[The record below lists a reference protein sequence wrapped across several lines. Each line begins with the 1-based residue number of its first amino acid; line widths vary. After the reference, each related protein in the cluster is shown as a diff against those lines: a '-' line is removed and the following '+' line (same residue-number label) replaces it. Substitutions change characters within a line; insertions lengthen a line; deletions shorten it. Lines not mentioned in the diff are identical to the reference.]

1 MSLTRVE
8 GFRDMGRSQPG
19 RLQRPHVTPTDEEL
33 LAALQAGD
41 ERALGVLLERHLPAV
56 YRFGVK
62 MCRDPVDAKDVVQ
75 DTLLAAARGLHEF
88 RGASA
93 LSTWLFA
100 IARSF
105 CIKKRRTR
113 VGTPREFVS
122 LDSEDAR
129 GIAANASAPDET
141 AGDHEFSKALDAAIA
156 DLEPMYREVLI
167 LRDVEGLTAPEVAQ
181 VLGVGIDAVKSRL
194 HRARVSVRAR
204 LAPLLETADAPAA
217 QGCPDIV
224 PIFSRYVEGEIGP
237 DECASMQAH
246 VDSCPRCRDA
256 CGALKKTLAL
266 CRTKSHDGAVPSD
279 VQALVRKALRELA
292 AIQAGP

>member
-1 MSLTRVE
+1 MH
-8 GFRDMGRSQPG
+8 GRSEPG
-19 RLQRPHVTPTDEEL
+19 RLQRSSVGPTDEEL
-33 LAALQAGD
+33 LASLRAGD
-41 ERALGVLLERHLPAV
+41 EHALGVLLERHLPAV
-56 YRFGVK
+56 YRFGLK
-62 MCRDPVDAKDVVQ
+62 MCRDPEDAKDIAQ

-88 RGASA
+88 RGASS

-113 VGTPREFVS
+113 AGAPREFVS
-122 LDSEDAR
+122 LESEDAR
-129 GIAANASAPDET
+129 ELAANGRGPDET
-141 AGDHEFSKALDAAIA
+141 AGDHQFSKTLDAAIA

-181 VLGVGIDAVKSRL
+181 VLGVGVDAVKSRL
-194 HRARVSVRAR
+194 HRARVAVRER
-204 LAPLLETADAPAA
+204 LAPLMEHGDTVTAHVSAPA
-217 QGCPDIV
+217 CPDIV

-237 DECASMQAH
+237 DECARMQAH

-256 CGALKKTLAL
+256 CDSLKKTLLL
-266 CRTKSHDGAVPSD
+266 CRTKSHDGAVPDD

-292 AIQAGP
+292 ATQAAP